1 MKLLLDECVPRQ
13 LKKEFAGHEVKTAV
27 EAGLAGLKNGDLLRA
42 ADGEFAAL
50 ITVDK
55 SIPHQQNL
63 GSLSLVVVV
72 LVAKRNKYES
82 LKPLVPQALEALKSA
97 QPGTAIR
104 IESVG

>member
-13 LKKEFAGHEVKTAV
+13 LKREFAGHDVKTAV
-27 EAGLAGLKNGDLLRA
+27 EAGFAGLKNGDLLRA

-63 GSLSLVVVV
+63 ASLSLVVVV
-72 LVAKRNKYES
+72 LVAKRNKYE
-82 LKPLVPQALEALKSA
+82 AL
-97 QPGTAIR
+97 T
-104 IESVG
+104 